1 MKYEE
6 RRIIEIPCISFMKG
20 SRFNLYVGPRLSW
33 FQRRRLRKV
42 QGKYKV
48 LYLPE
53 IFKKLN
59 AEQLNYNFPGFKL
72 PEDCTADSVY
82 EMIRE
87 AAGGE
92 MKTGCRYFLRYDG
105 EAFVFFVG
113 ATGSFALALEYL
125 AAKGASFKR
134 ERKVCSRK
142 ARIVGELK
150 IVEHPKIVEINED
163 KVVVFD
169 DASDPFAPIEE
180 RTLEN
185 DSRSDIEEEANEDIR
200 FSVRPAE
207 ESENNGGGIR
217 FSVKTDEDA
226 ERQRKSAIYAR
237 MAEYLDY
244 LEEPP
249 IPTFPGTAGTTPKP
263 TPKPKPKPQPKT
275 SDAAF
280 EKAMKKAVE
289 DVRDAIN
296 ALLMT
301 GFPVD
306 ILQAWLS
313 EKVQLSRLRITRQYK
328 ILLVD
333 YDMEVKMGPLPKTV
347 FLFYLRHPE
356 GVRFSY
362 LQDHADELR
371 EIYGQVSVND
381 DPQKMEESINALID
395 PFNNSICEKCAA
407 IKRAFVLQVK
417 DNIAKN
423 YYVTGTQGGEK
434 CISLDRTLVEWEC
447 EL

>member
-1 MKYEE
+1 MKYDEK
-6 RRIIEIPCISFMKG
+6 RIYDVPCLSFMKG
-20 SRFNLYVGPRLSW
+20 SRFNLYVGPKLSW

-53 IFKKLN
+53 LFKKLN

-72 PEDCTADSVY
+72 PEGCTAETVY

-87 AAGGE
+87 AAGGQ
-92 MKTGCRYFLRYDG
+92 MKPDCRYFLRYDG
-105 EAFVFFVG
+105 EAFVFFG
-113 ATGSFALALEYL
+113 DATRSFSLALEYL
-125 AAKGASFKR
+125 ADRGASFKR
-134 ERKVCSRK
+134 ERKAYSRK
-142 ARIVGELK
+142 AKML
-150 IVEHPKIVEINED
+150 VEPKIVEINED

-169 DASDPFAPIEE
+169 DLSDPFAPIEE
-180 RTLEN
+180 TVVEN
-185 DSRSDIEEEANEDIR
+185 DGRSDIEETNEDIR
-200 FSVRPAE
+200 FSAVPAE
-207 ESENNGGGIR
+207 DPKDDGGGIR
-217 FSVKTDEDA
+217 FSVKSDEDT
-226 ERQRKSAIYAR
+226 EQQRMNAMYAR
-237 MAEYLDY
+237 MAGYLDFMD
-244 LEEPP
+244 EPSF
-249 IPTFPGTAGTTPKP
+249 PTFPGADRTTPKP
-263 TPKPKPKPQPKT
+263 AKPKPKPKPKT

-280 EKAMKKAVE
+280 EQTMKKAVE
-289 DVRDAIN
+289 EVRDAIN

-306 ILQAWLS
+306 ILQAWLN
-313 EKVQLSRLRITRQYK
+313 EKVQLSRLRITKHYK

-333 YDMEVKMGPLPKTV
+333 YDKEVKMGPLPKTV

-356 GVRFSY
+356 GIKFSY
-362 LQDHADELR
+362 LQDHVDELR
-371 EIYGQVSVND
+371 EIYGLVSVND

-434 CISLDRTLVEWEC
+434 CISLDRSLVEWEC

>member
-72 PEDCTADSVY
+72 PEGCTADSVY
-82 EMIRE
+82 EMIRA

-92 MKTGCRYFLRYDG
+92 MKPGCRYFLRYDG

-113 ATGSFALALEYL
+113 ATSSFTLALEYL
-125 AAKGASFKR
+125 VAKGASFKR
-134 ERKVCSRK
+134 ERKVCKRK
-142 ARIVGELK
+142 TRIVEESK
-150 IVEHPKIVEINED
+150 IVKHPKIVEISED

-180 RTLEN
+180 
-185 DSRSDIEEEANEDIR
+185 EANEDVR
-200 FSVRPAE
+200 FRVLPAE
-207 ESENNGGGIR
+207 RSENDGGGVR
-217 FSVKTDEDA
+217 FSVKADEGA

-249 IPTFPGTAGTTPKP
+249 IPTS
-263 TPKPKPKPQPKT
+263 KPKQQPKT

-313 EKVQLSRLRITRQYK
+313 EKVQLSRLRITRQHK

-333 YDMEVKMGPLPKTV
+333 YGMEVKMGPLPKTV